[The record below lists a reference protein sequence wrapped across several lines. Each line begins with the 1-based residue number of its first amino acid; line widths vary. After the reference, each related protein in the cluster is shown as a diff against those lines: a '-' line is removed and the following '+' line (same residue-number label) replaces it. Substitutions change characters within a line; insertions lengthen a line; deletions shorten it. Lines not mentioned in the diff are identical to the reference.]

1 MTYKQI
7 QEIDFSK
14 NLILP
19 CKKDDLKSI
28 QQFLPIENPDFD
40 GSFLTHH
47 LIYGKEGN
55 RIYLVGLGE
64 HKNTSQLESA
74 FQKFAF
80 ETCKYWSDEI
90 QIFTDNLN
98 NDEIL
103 KVVIGLEM
111 SQYSIGQF
119 KTTKVGKKE
128 ITISFSSTNTIEKI
142 LEEGKFTG
150 EAINK
155 IKGLVDAPPNIK
167 TPEYLG
173 DWAKK
178 SSKEASYSCTV
189 LKHKKLE
196 KQGFDAVLAVGK
208 GSVHPPVVIINE
220 YKANDSETIDI
231 ALVGKGITFDSGG
244 LSIKP
249 STNLH
254 YMKSDMG
261 GAAVVL
267 GVIELVAKLKLN
279 INIVG
284 IVVSAENAVD
294 ANSYRPGDVINSY
307 SGKTIEI
314 IDTDAE
320 GRLVL
325 ADGISYVIKTYNPE
339 YIIDLATLTGSVV
352 RTFGYAAAGMFTK
365 NQEMANTMSA
375 IGFKVHERVW
385 QLPMFEDYEKDL
397 QSDLAD
403 IKNFNGKPIEGAI
416 NAAKFLEFFTEKHPK
431 WMHLDIAG
439 VSFGSSQY
447 AQMKSATGFGIQ
459 LITNFIK
466 EIVKK
471 QYSIL

>member
-1 MTYKQI
+1 MKYTQI
-7 QEIDFSK
+7 KNIDSTKDF
-14 NLILP
+14 ILP

-28 QQFLPIENPDFD
+28 QQFLPIAKPDFD
-40 GSFLTHH
+40 GSFNTHQ
-47 LIYGKEGN
+47 LLYGETGN

-64 HKNTSQLESA
+64 EKHAFQLEKT

-80 ETCKYWSDEI
+80 ETQKYWGKEI
-90 QIFTDNLN
+90 QVFGNDLN
-98 NDEIL
+98 NHAII
-103 KVVIGLEM
+103 KAVIGLEM
-111 SQYSIGQF
+111 SQYNIGEF
-119 KTTKVGKKE
+119 KSEKDNNKE
-128 ITISFSSTNTIEKI
+128 IANITFSSKENIEDV
-142 LEEGKFTG
+142 LFEGKCTG
-150 EAINK
+150 ETINK
-155 IKGLVDAPPNIK
+155 IKGLVDAPPNVK

-173 DWAKK
+173 EWAKK
-178 SSKEASYSCTV
+178 SSKEAVYKCTV
-189 LKHKKLE
+189 LKQKQLE
-196 KQGFDAVLAVGK
+196 KQGFHAVLAVGQ

-220 YKANDSETIDI
+220 YKAKDSDKIDI

-267 GVIELVAKLKLN
+267 GVVELVAKLELN

-284 IVVSAENAVD
+284 IVASAENAVD
-294 ANSYRPGDVINSY
+294 GNSYRPGDVINSY

-325 ADGISYVIKTYNPE
+325 ADGINYVIKKYNPE
-339 YIIDLATLTGSVV
+339 YVIDLATLTGSVV

-375 IGFKVHERVW
+375 IGYKVHERVW
-385 QLPMFEDYEKDL
+385 QLPMFEDYEADL
-397 QSDLAD
+397 QSDVAD

-416 NAAKFLEFFTEKHPK
+416 NAAKFLEFFTENHEK

-439 VSFGSSQY
+439 VSFGGSQY
-447 AQMKSATGFGIQ
+447 AKMKSATGYGIQ

-466 EIVKK
+466 EEINK
-471 QYSIL
+471 

>member
-1 MTYKQI
+1 MKYKHI
-7 QEIDFSK
+7 KNIDTTKDF
-14 NLILP
+14 ILP
-19 CKKDDLKSI
+19 CKKGDLKSI
-28 QQFLPIENPDFD
+28 QQFLSIKNPDFD

-47 LIYGKEGN
+47 LIYGKVGN

-64 HKNTSQLESA
+64 EKNVSQIEST

-80 ETCKYWSDEI
+80 ETCTYWNSEI
-90 QIFTDNLN
+90 QVLGDHLT
-98 NDEIL
+98 NDAIL
-103 KVVIGLEM
+103 KTVIGLEM
-111 SQYSIGQF
+111 SQYTIGTF
-119 KTTKVGKKE
+119 KSTKEDKKK
-128 ITISFSSTNTIEKI
+128 ITISFSSTENIEKV

-178 SSKEASYSCTV
+178 SSKEASYTCTV

-220 YKANDSETIDI
+220 YKANDTDKIDI

-284 IVVSAENAVD
+284 IVASAENAVD

-325 ADGISYVIKTYNPE
+325 ADGISYAIKKFKPE
-339 YIIDLATLTGSVV
+339 YLIDLATLTGSVV
-352 RTFGYAAAGMFTK
+352 RTFGYAAAGMFTE

-375 IGFKVHERVW
+375 VGFKVHERVW

-397 QSDLAD
+397 QSDVAD

-439 VSFGSSQY
+439 VSFGGSQY

-466 EIVKK
+466 EKA
-471 QYSIL
+471 L

>member
-1 MTYKQI
+1 MEYKHI
-7 QEIDFSK
+7 KNIDSTKDF
-14 NLILP
+14 ILP

-40 GSFLTHH
+40 GSFNTHQ
-47 LIYGKEGN
+47 LIYGETGN

-64 HKNTSQLESA
+64 DKYTAQLEKT

-80 ETCKYWSDEI
+80 ETCKYWNDQI
-90 QIFTDNLN
+90 QILANNLN
-98 NDEIL
+98 DDQII
-103 KVVIGLEM
+103 KAVIGLEM
-111 SQYSIGQF
+111 SQYNIGEF
-119 KTTKVGKKE
+119 KSTKEEKKN
-128 ITISFSSTNTIEKI
+128 IYVSFSSTENIVNV
-142 LEEGKFTG
+142 LDEGKYTG
-150 EAINK
+150 ETINK
-155 IKGLVDAPPNIK
+155 IKALVDAPPNVK

-178 SSKEASYSCTV
+178 SAKEAVYKCTV
-189 LKHKKLE
+189 LKQKQLE

-220 YKANDSETIDI
+220 YKAKNSDKIDI

-267 GVIELVAKLKLN
+267 GVVELVAKLELD
-279 INIVG
+279 INIIG
-284 IVVSAENAVD
+284 IVAAAENAVD
-294 ANSYRPGDVINSY
+294 GNSYRPGDVINSY

-325 ADGISYVIKTYNPE
+325 ADGINYVIKKYNPE
-339 YIIDLATLTGSVV
+339 YVIDLATLTGSVV

-375 IGFKVHERVW
+375 IGYKIHERVW
-385 QLPMFEDYEKDL
+385 QLPMFEDYEADL
-397 QSDLAD
+397 KSDVAD

-416 NAAKFLEFFTEKHPK
+416 NAAKFLEFFTENHEK

-447 AQMKSATGFGIQ
+447 AKMKSATGYGIQ

-466 EIVKK
+466 EKANN
-471 QYSIL
+471 

>member
-1 MTYKQI
+1 MIYKHI
-7 QEIDFSK
+7 KNIDTSK
-14 NLILP
+14 DFILP
-19 CKKDDLKSI
+19 CKKDNLASI
-28 QQFLPIENPDFD
+28 QEFLPIANPDFD
-40 GSFLTHH
+40 GSFNTHL
-47 LIYGKEGN
+47 LIYGEKGN
-55 RIYLVGLGE
+55 RIYVVGLGE
-64 HKNTSQLESA
+64 DKNAAQIEST

-80 ETCKYWSDEI
+80 ETCKYW
-90 QIFTDNLN
+90 N
-98 NDEIL
+98 NDIQVL
-103 KVVIGLEM
+103 GNHLNDNQLIKTVIGLEM

-119 KTTKVGKKE
+119 RSNKEDKKE
-128 ITISFSSTNTIEKI
+128 FTVAFSSAKNIQNI

-150 EAINK
+150 ETINK
-155 IKGLVDAPPNIK
+155 IKGLVDAPPNVK

-173 DWAKK
+173 DWAEK
-178 SSKEASYSCTV
+178 SAKEASYTCTV
-189 LKHKKLE
+189 LKQKQLE
-196 KQGFDAVLAVGK
+196 KQGFDAVIAVGK
-208 GSVHPPVVIINE
+208 GSVNPPVVIINE
-220 YKANDSETIDI
+220 YKAKDTETIDI

-244 LSIKP
+244 ISIKP

-267 GVIELVAKLKLN
+267 GVVELVAKLKLN
-279 INIVG
+279 INIIG
-284 IVVSAENAVD
+284 IVASAENAVD

-325 ADGISYVIKTYNPE
+325 ADGISYAIKKYNPE
-339 YIIDLATLTGSVV
+339 YLIDLATLTGSVV
-352 RTFGYAAAGMFTK
+352 RTFGYAAAGMFTE

-375 IGFKVHERVW
+375 VGYKVHERVW
-385 QLPMFEDYEKDL
+385 QLPMFEDYEADL
-397 QSDLAD
+397 KSDVAD
-403 IKNFNGKPIEGAI
+403 IKNYNGKPIEGAI

-447 AQMKSATGFGIQ
+447 AKMKSATGYGIQ

-466 EIVKK
+466 EKADK
-471 QYSIL
+471 

>member
-1 MTYKQI
+1 MRYKHI
-7 QEIDFSK
+7 QNIDTTKDF
-14 NLILP
+14 ILP

-28 QQFLPIENPDFD
+28 QQFLPIEKPDFD
-40 GSFLTHH
+40 GSFLTY
-47 LIYGKEGN
+47 LLLYGKTGN

-64 HKNTSQLESA
+64 EKNASHLENT

-80 ETCKYWSDEI
+80 ETQKYWSDEI
-90 QIFTDNLN
+90 QFFADDLN
-98 NDEIL
+98 EDAIL
-103 KVVIGLEM
+103 KSVIGLEM
-111 SQYSIGQF
+111 SRYSIGQF
-119 KTTKVGKKE
+119 KSSIENQKDF
-128 ITISFSSTNTIEKI
+128 TISFSSTNNIDKI
-142 LEEGKFTG
+142 LEEGRFTG

-155 IKGLVDAPPNIK
+155 IKTLVDAPPNIK

-173 DWAKK
+173 EWAKK
-178 SSKEASYSCTV
+178 SSNEAFYKCTV
-189 LKHKKLE
+189 LHQKELE
-196 KQGFDAVLAVGK
+196 KQGFGAVLAVGK

-220 YKANDSETIDI
+220 YKANDSDKMDI

-267 GVIELVAKLKLN
+267 GVVELVAKLELN
-279 INIVG
+279 INIIG
-284 IVVSAENAVD
+284 IVASAENAVD

-325 ADGISYVIKTYNPE
+325 ADGLNFAIKKYNPE
-339 YIIDLATLTGSVV
+339 YLIDLATLTGSVV
-352 RTFGYAAAGMFTK
+352 RTLGYSAAGMFTK
-365 NQEMANTMSA
+365 NQEMATTMSA

-385 QLPMFEDYEKDL
+385 QLPMFEDYEADL
-397 QSDLAD
+397 QSDIAD

-416 NAAKFLEFFTEKHPK
+416 NAAKFLEFVTENHPK

-439 VSFGSSQY
+439 VSFGASPY
-447 AQMKSATGFGIQ
+447 AKMKSASGYGIQ

-466 EIVKK
+466 EIAIK
-471 QYSIL
+471 

>member
-1 MTYKQI
+1 
-7 QEIDFSK
+7 
-14 NLILP
+14 
-19 CKKDDLKSI
+19 
-28 QQFLPIENPDFD
+28 
-40 GSFLTHH
+40 
-47 LIYGKEGN
+47 
-55 RIYLVGLGE
+55 
-64 HKNTSQLESA
+64 
-74 FQKFAF
+74 
-80 ETCKYWSDEI
+80 
-90 QIFTDNLN
+90 
-98 NDEIL
+98 
-103 KVVIGLEM
+103 M
-111 SQYSIGQF
+111 SQYLIGEF
-119 KTTKVGKKE
+119 KSTKENQKE
-128 ITISFSSTNTIEKI
+128 FTVTFSSTKNIEKT
-142 LEEGKFTG
+142 LGEGKFTG

-155 IKGLVDAPPNIK
+155 IKALVDAPPNVK

-178 SSKEASYSCTV
+178 SAKKASYTCTV
-189 LKHKKLE
+189 LNQKQLE
-196 KQGFDAVLAVGK
+196 KQGFDAVLAVGQ

-220 YKANDSETIDI
+220 YKANNSDKIDI

-267 GVIELVAKLKLN
+267 GVVELVAKLELN
-279 INIVG
+279 INIIG
-284 IVVSAENAVD
+284 VVASAENAVD
-294 ANSYRPGDVINSY
+294 GNSYRPGDVINSY

-325 ADGISYVIKTYNPE
+325 ADGINYVINKYNPE
-339 YIIDLATLTGSVV
+339 YLIDLATLTGSVV

-365 NQEMANTMSA
+365 NQEMADSMSA
-375 IGFKVHERVW
+375 IGYKVHERVW
-385 QLPMFEDYEKDL
+385 QLPMFEDYEADL
-397 QSDLAD
+397 KSDVAD

-416 NAAKFLEFFTEKHPK
+416 NAAKFLEFFTENHEK

-447 AQMKSATGFGIQ
+447 AKMKSATGYGIQ

-466 EIVKK
+466 EK
-471 QYSIL
+471 SNN